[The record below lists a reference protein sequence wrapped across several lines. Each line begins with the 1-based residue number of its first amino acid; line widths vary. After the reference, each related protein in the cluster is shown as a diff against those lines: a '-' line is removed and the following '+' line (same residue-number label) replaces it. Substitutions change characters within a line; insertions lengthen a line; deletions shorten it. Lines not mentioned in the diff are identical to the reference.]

1 MIKVG
6 DQVVCIDDRFDAR
19 SEEIIPNRPCK
30 DSIYTVRDIVFY
42 NMHDKMGVLLHEI
55 HNPKNVRGLL
65 GATLEPSFNI
75 IRFAPLD
82 DVLES
87 ITLEE
92 FETEPA

>member
-1 MIKVG
+1 MKAG

-19 SEEIIPNRPCK
+19 SEEIIPNRPRK
-30 DSIYTVRDIVFY
+30 DSIYTIRDIVFY
-42 NMHDKMGVLLHEI
+42 DMHDKRGVLLQEI
-55 HNPKNVRGLL
+55 RNPKNVRGLF
-65 GATLEPSFNI
+65 GVTLEPSFNI

-92 FETEPA
+92 FEHETV